1 MFTAVTMTISV
12 ATWTF
17 SALKFQADMGILLCF
32 MFLVNMF
39 GAILL
44 LPALAAYLVGDRKTP
59 GQGEGCVETQDRA
72 STARSV
78 VWSVG
83 TGPGG
88 CRVRTAQRVRRSWM
102 SWSRRSMNLR
112 SFSLTSSP
120 PMPIT
125 SPSRAARATRVA
137 SDSTNSP

>member
-12 ATWTF
+12 AAWTF

-59 GQGEGCVETQDRA
+59 ARA
-72 STARSV
+72 EA
-78 VWSVG
+78 
-83 TGPGG
+83 
-88 CRVRTAQRVRRSWM
+88 
-102 SWSRRSMNLR
+102 
-112 SFSLTSSP
+112 
-120 PMPIT
+120 
-125 SPSRAARATRVA
+125 RAA
-137 SDSTNSP
+137 